1 VLCGVVVLQVSDYWR
16 MVIEINDYQKSRYV
30 ERVIKSMFNTVSKK
44 KIAVSATPYVDLFHK
59 AASRVPSSW
68 VPTPTTQLFWNVHLL
83 DLFFGITKTAPNC
96 VLTRHCWVYLFA
108 QVLGFA
114 FKKDTG
120 DTRETP
126 AIDVCRGLLADGAD
140 LHIYDP
146 KVGSRQQ
153 YAARVFGLAFC
164 DAGGITRA
172 WPCL

>member
-1 VLCGVVVLQVSDYWR
+1 

-44 KIAVSATPYVDLFHK
+44 KIAVSGGRGPAHNLYCLHRARGTGQTHVLITPCLYPCHHLTP
-59 AASRVPSSW
+59 AAGV
-68 VPTPTTQLFWNVHLL
+68 LCM
-83 DLFFGITKTAPNC
+83 C
-96 VLTRHCWVYLFA
+96 V

-146 KVGSRQQ
+146 KVRQ
-153 YAARVFGLAFC
+153 VP
-164 DAGGITRA
+164 AGGMHATDLARTEVLA
-172 WPCL
+172 AVRREGHSRH

>member
-1 VLCGVVVLQVSDYWR
+1 VLLLCHPQVSDYWR
-16 MVIEINDYQKSRYV
+16 SVIEINDYQKSRYV

-44 KIAVSATPYVDLFHK
+44 KIAVGAGVSKLRLQQDCMPTRSGSCMVKWCAF
-59 AASRVPSSW
+59 RVSNNQAVSP
-68 VPTPTTQLFWNVHLL
+68 V
-83 DLFFGITKTAPNC
+83 
-96 VLTRHCWVYLFA
+96 

-146 KVGSRQQ
+146 KVSLSK
-153 YAARVFGLAFC
+153 A
-164 DAGGITRA
+164 
-172 WPCL
+172 

>member
-1 VLCGVVVLQVSDYWR
+1 

-44 KIAVSATPYVDLFHK
+44 KIAVGGAAGQALWFMERRSTLQLDCCAVTAATC
-59 AASRVPSSW
+59 RVACSDSPACCGSSG
-68 VPTPTTQLFWNVHLL
+68 L
-83 DLFFGITKTAPNC
+83 
-96 VLTRHCWVYLFA
+96 

-146 KVGSRQQ
+146 KVSCPTASQLPGVGCR
-153 YAARVFGLAFC
+153 
-164 DAGGITRA
+164 
-172 WPCL
+172 PCVGPINQLCWVLGA